1 MDFKVGLSANIK
13 KDKAIAK
20 VDSEGE
26 KNLKAAL
33 KEVLD
38 EIGMCMENARLIDE
52 RVKEMAGKAA
62 FEIEKKLAIAGSP
75 RVTRLARSLGFD
87 VELDEDEPDDDE
99 AMASL
104 AASETTE
111 SADDDDDSSGDDD
124 GDDFSFDDDDDDDS
138 SSKSDDDGDDDD
150 DAFSF
155 DDDDD
160 DSTKDDD
167 DDAFS
172 FDDDDDDSAKDDDD
186 DEEFSFD

>member
-62 FEIEKKLAIAGSP
+62 FEIEKKLAMAGSP
-75 RVTRLARSLGFD
+75 RMTRLARSLGFD
-87 VELDEDEPDDDE
+87 VELDEDEPSDEEALASLPADTEDSADSEESDGDDDGGDFNF
-99 AMASL
+99 
-104 AASETTE
+104 
-111 SADDDDDSSGDDD
+111 DDDDDSSTDDDAKTEDDAGDDD
-124 GDDFSFDDDDDDDS
+124 DSAFSFDDDDDDDD
-138 SSKSDDDGDDDD
+138 K
-150 DAFSF
+150 
-155 DDDDD
+155 
-160 DSTKDDD
+160 
-167 DDAFS
+167 
-172 FDDDDDDSAKDDDD
+172 DDDDSAFNFDDDD
-186 DEEFSFD
+186 ETSDDDEEEFSFD